1 MRNVQWNQIGLS
13 VLSACVLSLGLM
25 SPALV
30 SAGQN
35 KVDVCHSEGNG
46 SYHLINI
53 AEPAYP
59 SHVSHGDAGVGEP
72 VPGNEGFV
80 FDEDC
85 NLVEAVSCPCDFSA
99 TNFLGLGGDV
109 EEGVYCIVS
118 ETEAQLHEGTAPYFF
133 IDDDECYIY
142 EGSIFP
148 IAVFGLT
155 EAETTACVHEIEVTS
170 SMLGLAPLCP

>member
-85 NLVEAVSCPCDFSA
+85 NLVEAVSCPCDYSD
-99 TNFLGLGGDV
+99 TNYIALGG
-109 EEGVYCIVS
+109 GVSGACYLVQSDTKAVLSSNVSFFVDDNVDECIIVVDGHVIVVVNGLSDGEMSACVQEIVS
-118 ETEAQLHEGTAPYFF
+118 TA
-133 IDDDECYIY
+133 
-142 EGSIFP
+142 S
-148 IAVFGLT
+148 V
-155 EAETTACVHEIEVTS
+155 
-170 SMLGLAPLCP
+170 LGIPGC